1 MRIIKKMRRQTAVYW
16 EPSEVGEEGQ
26 MTFLEPIEIKCRWED
41 ITEQYIDRA
50 GTPQTSSARVYVDR
64 DLFKLGV
71 LWLPP
76 ENLNLNEGDALSQVT
91 SEEDPFA
98 NSGAFEI
105 RKFEKL
111 PVLKPKT
118 EDDFLRTCWL

>member
-1 MRIIKKMRRQTAVYW
+1 
-16 EPSEVGEEGQ
+16 
-26 MTFLEPIEIKCRWED
+26 
-41 ITEQYIDRA
+41 
-50 GTPQTSSARVYVDR
+50 
-64 DLFKLGV
+64 
-71 LWLPP
+71 LPP